1 MHKIFKSLGDETR
14 LKLFL
19 IINEAADVC
28 LCDLE
33 ICFSLSESN
42 LSRHLKELQQSNLL
56 DVKKIGKWKY
66 YAVSEF
72 GVQFIQLILRILDTK
87 MVDEIKT
94 LAKKIERSTRC

>member
-14 LKLFL
+14 LRLFL
-19 IINEAADVC
+19 IINEVPNIC

-66 YAVSEF
+66 YTVSKFGIEF
-72 GVQFIQLILRILDTK
+72 IELILRILDTEIFN
-87 MVDEIKT
+87 EIKVLT
-94 LAKKIERSTRC
+94 KKIERSTKC